1 MTLCAL
7 SPDFNPFE
15 FLLWG
20 GKMSRVYHGG
30 KREGRL
36 HLVEA
41 TNKAAICFSGEMRR
55 MMCQYSMTQR
65 LAACK
70 KCDDGHFE
78 RLL

>member
-1 MTLCAL
+1 
-7 SPDFNPFE
+7 
-15 FLLWG
+15 
-20 GKMSRVYHGG
+20 VYHGG

-41 TNKAAICFSGEMRR
+41 INKAAICFSSEMGR
-55 MMCQYSMTQR
+55 MKCQYSTAQR